1 MGNAPAVVST
11 WNGPP
16 GTLGAVAA
24 EVTRWLKGDLRNTQG
39 QAQIRDAINDAISAL
54 WMSAIKVK
62 LSRFIGTDS
71 PVTLQIGSNV
81 ERIQFAAVNDPLNP
95 PVAVGAA
102 NPNAIL
108 PVRTIKF
115 CMTVVTESGSETNPS
130 PLATAITGGV
140 GQLFAAE
147 SGIPQPSSVPQTPG
161 VVGWN
166 LYAGQNNLGLQNQQP
181 IPFGVTWIEP
191 LSGVQDYPN
200 AQQQPPITNTTYDS
214 LAYIEHLEAQMPD
227 GTHIAWN
234 QSSIDSN
241 MMRRLARIFPNA
253 SQYQTFVWDILNG
266 NVMELRPQT
275 GIAFTTRYW
284 YVSKP
289 RRLRYDQA
297 RLPYTQLMGAYEFYR
312 DFAIMKC
319 KLSLEEYLAFQAWQG
334 VTQAEMNAI
343 LESLNQENWGVDA
356 RVVPYLYG

>member
-1 MGNAPAVVST
+1 LGNAPANVST

-16 GTLGAVAA
+16 GTLGSIAA
-24 EVTRWLKGDLRNTQG
+24 EVTNWLKGDMRNAQG
-39 QAQIRDAINDAISAL
+39 QRQVRDAINDAVSAL
-54 WMSAIKVK
+54 WMAAIKVK

-81 ERIQFAAVNDPLNP
+81 ERIQF
-95 PVAVGAA
+95 VAVPDPTTPPIAVGLIAGGA
-102 NPNAIL
+102 L
-108 PVRTIKF
+108 PARTINF
-115 CMTVVTESGSETNPS
+115 GMTVVTESGTETNIS
-130 PLATAITGGV
+130 PLAQTTTTGPGN
-140 GQLFAAE
+140 LFAAE
-147 SGIPQPSSVPQTPG
+147 AGEIQPASVPKTPG

-166 LYAGQNNLGLQNQQP
+166 LYAGLNNLGLQNQQP
-181 IPFGVTWIEP
+181 IPFGVTWQEP
-191 LSGVQDYPN
+191 ATGVQDYPA

-234 QSSIDSN
+234 QSSIDSD
-241 MMRRLARIFPNA
+241 MMRKLARIVPNA

-297 RLPYTQLMGAYEFYR
+297 RIPYTQIMGAYEFYR

-319 KLSLEEYLAFQAWQG
+319 KLSLEEYLAYQAWQG
-334 VTQAEMNAI
+334 VVAAEQNAI
-343 LESLNQENWGVDA
+343 LESLNQENWSVDC
-356 RVVPYLYG
+356 RVVPYLY